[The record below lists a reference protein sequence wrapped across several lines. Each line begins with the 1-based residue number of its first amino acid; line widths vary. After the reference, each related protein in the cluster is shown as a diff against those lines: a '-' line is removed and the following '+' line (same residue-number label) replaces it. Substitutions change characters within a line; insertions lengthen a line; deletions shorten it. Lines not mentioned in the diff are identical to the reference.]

1 VKKFWEQAD
10 FGYVD
15 ERRKELTM
23 LCEPQS
29 PVSLLGL
36 CCPSN
41 LLLEYSASSV
51 ASTRVLA

>member
-1 VKKFWEQAD
+1 MKKFWEQAD